1 MPHAHAEPRPFRL
14 EIPESALAE
23 LEQRLRH
30 TRLPDA
36 QPVDDWSQGVPLAYA
51 RELLDYWENAYDWQ
65 RCEDAF
71 NAWPQ
76 FLLELDGLDIHF
88 LHVRSPQAE
97 ALPLLLTHG
106 WPGSVREFLEV
117 IPLLSDPVAHGG
129 SAAEAFHLVIPSLP
143 GYGFSSAPRSTG
155 VGAERIAQLW
165 DRLMRA
171 LGYTRYV
178 AQGGDWGSIVSHEIA
193 LLEDSACIGMHT
205 NMPMVGPEAL
215 SLDDLTAREQR
226 ALDHFGRYRAQGS
239 AYLQLQA
246 TRPQTLGYALA
257 DSPVGQMSWIVE
269 KFQEWTDCE
278 RDGVRHVEHAVSRD
292 ALLDNVML
300 YWLNN
305 CAASSARLYW
315 ESALNTR
322 FTPIDTPVA
331 CSVFPHEIFPASE
344 RWVRGRYRQ
353 LIHYN
358 ELERGGHFAALEQ
371 PELFA
376 AELRTAFA
384 GLRG

>member
-1 MPHAHAEPRPFRL
+1 MPQPRPFRL

-36 QPVDDWSQGVPLAYA
+36 ETVSDWSQGVPLAYV
-51 RELLDYWENAYDWQ
+51 RELADYWENSYDWQ

-71 NAWPQ
+71 NALPQ
-76 FLLELDGLDIHF
+76 FMLELDGIDIHF
-88 LHVRSPQAE
+88 LHVRSPQE
-97 ALPLLLTHG
+97 DALPLLLSHG

-129 SAAEAFHLVIPSLP
+129 SADEAFHLIIPSLP
-143 GYGFSSAPRSTG
+143 GYGFSSAPREAGFG
-155 VGAERIAQLW
+155 VERIARLW
-165 DRLMRA
+165 DSLMRE
-171 LGYTRYV
+171 LGYECYV
-178 AQGGDWGSIVSHEIA
+178 AQGGDWGSIITHEIA

-215 SLDDLTAREQR
+215 VLEDLSEQEQR
-226 ALDHFGRYRAQGS
+226 ALDNFGRFREQGS

-257 DSPVGQMSWIVE
+257 DSPVGQMAWIVE
-269 KFQEWTDCE
+269 KFYEWSDCE
-278 RDGVRHVEHAVSRD
+278 RDGVRHVENAVGRD

-305 CAASSARLYW
+305 CATSSARLYW

-322 FTPIDTPVA
+322 FDPITLPAA
-331 CSVFPHEIFPASE
+331 CSVFPQEIFPASR
-344 RWVRGRYRQ
+344 RWAEGRYQ
-353 LIHYN
+353 HLIHYN
-358 ELERGGHFAALEQ
+358 EPARGGHFAALEQ
-371 PELFA
+371 PQVFA
-376 AELRTAFA
+376 AELRTAFRS
-384 GLRG
+384 LRRE